1 MIAVL
6 IYLFIFNVRF
16 PSKASWKFPR
26 GCFSKNQIQYLGEI
40 ETEFETYLFDTKK
53 ETQMSYFNE

>member
-53 ETQMSYFNE
+53 ETQMS